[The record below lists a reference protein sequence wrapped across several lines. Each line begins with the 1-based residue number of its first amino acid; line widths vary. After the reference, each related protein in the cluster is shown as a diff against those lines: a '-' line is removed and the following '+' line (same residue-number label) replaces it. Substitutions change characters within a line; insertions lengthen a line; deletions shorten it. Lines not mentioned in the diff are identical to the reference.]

1 MVTYK
6 HRYVN
11 ICCVVLIIYLC
22 YDDIIFGDI
31 RTASWRKETWKM
43 NIHKIIF
50 EETGRFGT
58 YGRTGVLHTR
68 AGDVLTPTFMP
79 DGTRGAVKGLTPQQV
94 VDTGVQVVLA
104 NTYHLHL
111 APGEQV
117 IAELGGLHVFANRK
131 GPMLTDSG
139 GFQVFS
145 LGEHTKVTEEGV
157 HFKDPKT
164 GDKRFISPEMSMQI
178 QLALGA
184 DMIVAFDHLIG
195 LGDETP
201 EQVRDAFDRTHRW
214 LERCIVEFKRLTKD
228 MIDPDDPEWY
238 SDLDDRSDFSVS
250 NGTKRTK
257 MYDEASS
264 HNGKSVMAPKR
275 QSSATSSAGRQAR
288 RVRRPLLFGVVQGG
302 LDIELRKQSLE
313 IIQNS
318 EADGIAI
325 GGLSVGETREEM
337 EMVLQALAP
346 LYRADKPRFLLGVGT
361 PEDLKIAVENGID
374 MLDCVL
380 PTRNARHGMVW
391 RRADAHSGRIP
402 ASSVLD
408 VPSVRLRTDARAS
421 SQTALS
427 DDAKQTIEDIR
438 MQLTNEQFK
447 VDSRPIDE
455 TCDCYTCSSGFSRAF
470 LRHQFKVGEPLA
482 GTLASIHNLRYMS
495 KLCEEYRDT

>member
-1 MVTYK
+1 MFFEQKST
-6 HRYVN
+6 
-11 ICCVVLIIYLC
+11 
-22 YDDIIFGDI
+22 FG
-31 RTASWRKETWKM
+31 E
-43 NIHKIIF
+43 
-50 EETGRFGT
+50 

-94 VDTGVQVVLA
+94 IDTGVGIVLA

-111 APGEQV
+111 SPGEDV
-117 IAELGGLHVFANRK
+117 IKKLGGLHAFANRK

-145 LGEHTKVTEEGV
+145 LGEHTKITEEGV

-164 GDKRFISPEMSMQI
+164 GDKRFISPEKSIQI
-178 QLALGA
+178 QLDLGA

-195 LGDETP
+195 LGEET
-201 EQVRDAFDRTHRW
+201 EAQVKDAFDRTHRW

-228 MIDPDDPEWY
+228 MTD
-238 SDLDDRSDFSVS
+238 
-250 NGTKRTK
+250 
-257 MYDEASS
+257 
-264 HNGKSVMAPKR
+264 
-275 QSSATSSAGRQAR
+275 
-288 RVRRPLLFGVVQGG
+288 RPLLFGVVQGG

-318 EADGIAI
+318 DVDGIAI

-337 EMVLQALAP
+337 ETVLSALAP

-361 PEDLKIAVENGID
+361 PEDLKVAVENGID

-391 RRADAHSGRIP
+391 RRADAHSGRSP

-408 VPSVRLRTDARAS
+408 VPDARLRSDARTS
-421 SQTALS
+421 SQTAPSHVSAS
-427 DDAKQTIEDIR
+427 DAEPTSEKIH
-438 MQLTNEQFK
+438 LTNEQFK
-447 VDSRPIDE
+447 LDTLPIDE
-455 TCDCYTCSSGFSRAF
+455 TCDCYTCASGFSRAF
-470 LRHQFKVGEPLA
+470 LRHQFKSGDPIA
-482 GTLASIHNLRYMS
+482 GTLASIHNLRHMIR
-495 KLCEEYRDT
+495 LCEEYRRN